1 MGSLFT
7 AFTREL
13 PIVALIL
20 PRNELSPCVGLNPG
34 KDFEPGPNDFEAEL
48 LRSSGTNSA
57 IALLDPTVSENT
69 WYVKILKYLLCSFVP
84 SFCWIQIISW
94 SKCKSC
100 CSSED
105 VKHATDYIDSLSLR
119 WHSYVFPSG
128 HSTNYEMGWELT
140 YRNILHLL
148 PKTQPLTHQRHYYKW
163 RHICKPPTTSHVIK
177 PMLYWSCIVYTLWS
191 HSYFHGRLYTL
202 NESYYCSKLTE
213 WWR

>member
-20 PRNELSPCVGLNPG
+20 PSNELSPCVGLNPG

-48 LRSSGTNSA
+48 LRSRGTNSA

-69 WYVKILKYLLCSFVP
+69 WYVKILKYLLCTFVIFLLN
-84 SFCWIQIISW
+84 SYYLTW

-105 VKHATDYIDSLSLR
+105 VKHATDYIISLCKMAVIS
-119 WHSYVFPSG
+119 VFIGPQYKVCKGVRAHLWEYLASPS
-128 HSTNYEMGWELT
+128 
-140 YRNILHLL
+140 
-148 PKTQPLTHQRHYYKW
+148 
-163 RHICKPPTTSHVIK
+163 
-177 PMLYWSCIVYTLWS
+177 
-191 HSYFHGRLYTL
+191 
-202 NESYYCSKLTE
+202 
-213 WWR
+213 